1 MELKF
6 LSLFGLVLIIAS
18 ASANWIWISDDE
30 RMVNRDP
37 ARKGEYEYC
46 KDDSDCDPHCCDV
59 GLKCE
64 IGDYGAPNQC
74 VYT

>member
-37 ARKGEYEYC
+37 ARNLAGEYEYC
-46 KDDSDCDPHCCDV
+46 GKDDDCDV
-59 GLKCE
+59 AMKCE
-64 IGDYGAPNQC
+64 KGEYGAQNQC